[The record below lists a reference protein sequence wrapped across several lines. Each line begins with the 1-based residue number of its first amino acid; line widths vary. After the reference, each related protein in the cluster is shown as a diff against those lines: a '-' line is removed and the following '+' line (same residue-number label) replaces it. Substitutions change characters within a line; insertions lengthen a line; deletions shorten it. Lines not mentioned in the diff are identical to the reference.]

1 MIYLFFEN
9 QSWNR
14 GCSGAVYGGRG
25 VEKDLKEAEY
35 LFRKAAEQGNEKAQ
49 KALDELEKGE

>member
-1 MIYLFFEN
+1 MIYQVFEN

-35 LFRKAAEQGNEKAQ
+35 LFRKAAEQVVEQAKA
-49 KALDELEKGE
+49 ALERIGSE